1 MLPRFWKCFLF
12 PLPNEFIAF
21 IIWQP
26 IGFKDGPRNIF
37 LSFLVLLLFTQ
48 RSLKYHLIFL
58 FSFSSLHHFSNT
70 ILQYQTLW
78 SLRLLRTSARN
89 ICRLWMLLPYTKLLL
104 LNFTHPPPLTVT
116 LFLTSHTFFEV
127 ALSVYKA
134 HKAWKN
140 TLCAVS
146 ARWRMY
152 TVSQIFSVPALRD
165 SNLRGSNC
173 PLLTMYWAP

>member
-1 MLPRFWKCFLF
+1 MAANWFQGWSS
-12 PLPNEFIAF
+12 E
-21 IIWQP
+21 
-26 IGFKDGPRNIF
+26 
-37 LSFLVLLLFTQ
+37 
-48 RSLKYHLIFL
+48 H
-58 FSFSSLHHFSNT
+58 FSFFSCPPAFHTKIFKISFNFSLFLSSLHHFSNT

-134 HKAWKN
+134 HRAWKN

-152 TVSQIFSVPALRD
+152 TVSQIFSVLALRD